1 MSRRHNSQ
9 LEEISPV
16 ESQWN
21 AFHPNYN
28 NVGAMDC
35 REKTLV
41 YKAMAQIRSPG
52 SCSVGHFEVWSAI
65 QSVILVVEE
74 VHYKYMQAT
83 GTH

>member
-1 MSRRHNSQ
+1 
-9 LEEISPV
+9 
-16 ESQWN
+16 
-21 AFHPNYN
+21 
-28 NVGAMDC
+28 MDC

-74 VHYKYMQAT
+74 LHNKYMQAT
-83 GTH
+83 GTLKPTDAIHCIVHAVHKYISLSSSHTTPSWE